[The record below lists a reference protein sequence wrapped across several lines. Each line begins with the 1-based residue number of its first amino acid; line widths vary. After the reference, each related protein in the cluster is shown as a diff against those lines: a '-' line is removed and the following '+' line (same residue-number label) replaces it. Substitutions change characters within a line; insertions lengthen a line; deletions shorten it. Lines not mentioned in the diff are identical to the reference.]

1 MGGARRQDQRALA
14 GERLEEGGVIDE
26 AADEVAG
33 LRQGEVVEE
42 GGERFRRAVAGLF
55 GVALAL
61 DGAQRLHGGAMTS
74 RQSHEIEVA
83 LAPTVDGE
91 AVERGEEAVQ
101 QRRREIPVI
110 GRQPLLRAGGMPVEN
125 AAPLLK
131 R

>member
-33 LRQGEVVEE
+33 LRQGEGVEE

-55 GVALAL
+55 GAPL

-83 LAPTVDGE
+83 LAPTVNGK

-101 QRRREIPVI
+101 Q
-110 GRQPLLRAGGMPVEN
+110 
-125 AAPLLK
+125 
-131 R
+131 